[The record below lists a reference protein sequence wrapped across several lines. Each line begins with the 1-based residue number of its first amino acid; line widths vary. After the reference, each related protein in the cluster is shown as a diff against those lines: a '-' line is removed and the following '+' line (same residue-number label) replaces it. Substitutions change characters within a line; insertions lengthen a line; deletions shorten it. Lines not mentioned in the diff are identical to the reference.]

1 MSFSS
6 DETDE
11 FNAGLTTIG
20 ELTKTVS
27 DGTQSDI
34 VAREEEFFEA
44 SSYVSE
50 DVVENSTSN
59 TIERRNKSAMH
70 AVLKAR
76 LARAKS
82 PEAQRAKGPST
93 PSSMRGDP
101 PAQKAGGEARTKAC
115 RRGVQR
121 GALSLLPT
129 TRPFTE
135 APRDHQVDDWACG
148 VVKGLQ
154 RRAVP
159 LRTSKGSTSSRRTRG
174 SCLGIKQEVPE
185 EVAL

>member
-59 TIERRNKSAMH
+59 TIERRNKTAMH
-70 AVLKAR
+70 AVLKHGLPVQKAPKRNAR
-76 LARAKS
+76 RDQAC
-82 PEAQRAKGPST
+82 PVQC
-93 PSSMRGDP
+93 GDP
-101 PAQKAGGEARTKAC
+101 PAKKRVGKQERRRAGG
-115 RRGVQR
+115 GVQR

-135 APRDHQVDDWACG
+135 APRDHQVDDWVCG
-148 VVKGLQ
+148 VVKGL
-154 RRAVP
+154 
-159 LRTSKGSTSSRRTRG
+159 
-174 SCLGIKQEVPE
+174 
-185 EVAL
+185 